1 MDRVNR
7 SEQGDDHVGW
17 LEVGTDDI
25 GEDGGRVRGIGVRLH
40 RESSGG
46 FGEFNGGGCSEAQR
60 WAAYEHRANMDFA
73 VGGMAG
79 KWLKAPAAAR
89 STS

>member
-7 SEQGDDHVGW
+7 SEQNDDHVGW

-25 GEDGGRVRGIGVRLH
+25 GGDGGRVHGMGIRLH

-46 FGEFNGGGCSEAQR
+46 FGEFNGGRCSEAQR

-73 VGGMAG
+73 VGGMADER
-79 KWLKAPAAAR
+79 LKATSAAR